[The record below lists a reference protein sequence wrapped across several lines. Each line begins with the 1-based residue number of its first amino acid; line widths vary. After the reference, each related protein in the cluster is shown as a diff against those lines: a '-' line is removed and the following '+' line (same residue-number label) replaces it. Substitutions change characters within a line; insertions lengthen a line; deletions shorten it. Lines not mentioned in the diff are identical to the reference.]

1 MTPGAATPVP
11 AILEI
16 TAGRVERRLREVLA
30 AHRDEWVALDPDLD
44 GPFAEVQR
52 FVLGG
57 GKRLRAAFCWEGYV
71 AAGGDTSDAAVIDI
85 CSAFEL
91 MHAFALFH
99 DDVMD
104 GASTRRGAPT
114 THVVYTD
121 LHERAAWA
129 GDARR
134 FGDGM
139 AILIG
144 DLTFV
149 FSDQLLSCANATVWE
164 LWNRLRVELNVGQ
177 VLDMLGS
184 AQRDRRADKA
194 ARICRYK
201 SGKYSIERPLHVGAA
216 AAGPARFD
224 ELSAPLSEFGLPL
237 GDAFQLRD
245 DVIGVFGDPSV
256 TGKPVGDDLREGKP
270 TPLLAEAVAAATDAQ
285 RVVLDGVGVPDLDAD
300 AVARMQQVIVDC
312 GALDVIERRIASCS
326 REALDV
332 LAGAPFDEV
341 AKVELAQLADYV
353 VARRR

>member
-1 MTPGAATPVP
+1 MTPGAAAPVP

-104 GASTRRGAPT
+104 GASTRRGAAT
-114 THVVYTD
+114 THVVYAD
-121 LHERAAWA
+121 LHERAGWA

-149 FSDQLLSCANATVWE
+149 FSDQLLSCANATVWQ

-194 ARICRYK
+194 ARICR
-201 SGKYSIERPLHVGAA
+201 
-216 AAGPARFD
+216 
-224 ELSAPLSEFGLPL
+224 
-237 GDAFQLRD
+237 
-245 DVIGVFGDPSV
+245 
-256 TGKPVGDDLREGKP
+256 
-270 TPLLAEAVAAATDAQ
+270 
-285 RVVLDGVGVPDLDAD
+285 
-300 AVARMQQVIVDC
+300 
-312 GALDVIERRIASCS
+312 
-326 REALDV
+326 
-332 LAGAPFDEV
+332 
-341 AKVELAQLADYV
+341 
-353 VARRR
+353 